1 MKRIAVILL
10 GVALALPA
18 CNGSLETGRPIETVG
33 PISEPD
39 ARIVA
44 IYSTII
50 RQLVTKD
57 HTFGDEESPFDRVF
71 IDVRIDGGAG
81 NSDASPPTGATLSA
95 EDQAAILRELADL
108 PPVEFVE
115 NPDSVIVGKNRCPHV
130 KGDGVLITLGPI
142 SGDSERVTVPNDMF
156 FACLGGLWITYVL
169 ENEDGHWRVTGTE
182 GGIGI
187 S

>member
-1 MKRIAVILL
+1 MKRIAVIL
-10 GVALALPA
+10 VAVGLVLPA
-18 CNGSLETGRPIETVG
+18 CNGSLETGRTIETVG
-33 PISEPD
+33 PTSEPD

-50 RQLVTKD
+50 RRLVTED

-81 NSDASPPTGATLSA
+81 DPDASPPTGTRLSA

-115 NPDSVIVGKNRCPHV
+115 NPDSVIIGKNGCAHV
-130 KGDGVLITLGPI
+130 KGNGVLITLGPI
-142 SGDSERVTVPNDMF
+142 SGDSERATVPNDLF
-156 FACLGGLWITYVL
+156 FACLGGQWLTYVL
-169 ENEDGHWRVTGTE
+169 DNEEGHWRVTGTE
-182 GGIGI
+182 GGIAI